1 MQFNT
6 VILYD
11 LENLLKGYGFSPK
24 LLQEL
29 SLKTI
34 MKEIEATKGIHKV
47 AIQRAYANW
56 GDSRLGTL
64 KTEMLELGIDP
75 IHIFGVSGQNK
86 NIADIQL
93 AIDAMDIMHTK
104 PFIDVF
110 VIVSGDGGFASLVKK
125 LHEYGKTVVG
135 CAYKKTTN
143 KVFKNVCDHFVG
155 IEDPEGELRDDYFK
169 NNHHNHHA
177 TSEIVVV
184 GDPRSRKI
192 IHRLRPLDAHHCTKE
207 DLLHKLQEI
216 IKTIQSDADW
226 QQDLKYGLSPTPF
239 KEIFTALIHGFD
251 TLKFGFSKFIEF
263 LRFACKNSDLAV
275 YSMPPSDV
283 KIGLRKHPIRN
294 HDLLPDLEERETH
307 SIECYRSI
315 LHSKTNGLFK
325 MPTMGELA
333 VTCLAIQNAPI
344 KNETI
349 ADAIVKITNCTAIAV
364 SPEAVKLTILSLMT
378 ANVITK
384 DNTELL
390 PMTEQKISLSP
401 DFPTQELMMKH
412 LFEQAAAKITA
423 IIGEEARKEIIAAS
437 LNVVG

>member
-1 MQFNT
+1 MPFNT

-11 LENLLKGYGFSPK
+11 LENLLKGYGFSSK

-29 SLKTI
+29 SFKTI
-34 MKEIEATKGIHKV
+34 MKEIEATTGIGKI

-93 AIDAMDIMHTK
+93 AIDAIDILHTK
-104 PFIDVF
+104 PFIQVF

-125 LHEYGKTVVG
+125 LHEYGKIVVG

-143 KVFKNVCDHFVG
+143 KIFKNVCDHFVG
-155 IEDPEGELRDDYFK
+155 IEDPENELKEEYFK
-169 NNHHNHHA
+169 SGHHH
-177 TSEIVVV
+177 TLSETVTV
-184 GDPRSRKI
+184 GDPRSRRI
-192 IHRLRPLDAHHCTKE
+192 IYRLRPMDAHHSTKE

-226 QQDLKYGLSPTPF
+226 HQDLKYGLSPTPF
-239 KEIFTALIHGFD
+239 KEIFTSLIHGFD

-263 LRFACKNSDLAV
+263 LRFACRNSDLAV

-283 KIGLRKHPIRN
+283 KIGLRKYHIRN
-294 HDLLPDLEERETH
+294 HDILSDLEERETH

-344 KNETI
+344 KSETI
-349 ADAIVKITNCTAIAV
+349 ADAIVKITNCTAITV
-364 SPEAVKLTILSLMT
+364 SAEAVKLTILSLMT
-378 ANVITK
+378 ANVIVK
-384 DNTELL
+384 DMTELL
-390 PMTEQKISLSP
+390 PMAEQKISLAP
-401 DFPTQELMMKH
+401 EFPTQERMMKH
-412 LFEQAAAKITA
+412 LFEQAAAKITT
-423 IIGEEARKEIIAAS
+423 IIGTEARKEIIAAS
-437 LNVVG
+437 LNAL